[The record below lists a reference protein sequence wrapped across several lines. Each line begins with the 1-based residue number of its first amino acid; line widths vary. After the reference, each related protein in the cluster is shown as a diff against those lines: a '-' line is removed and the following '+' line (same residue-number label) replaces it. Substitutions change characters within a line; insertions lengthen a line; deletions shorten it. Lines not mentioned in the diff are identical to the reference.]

1 MFILDIENYIMKMFR
16 FIILLLF
23 LFIIQNSFCQIND
36 KSVDFRPGQ
45 VVSIIGEKSNLKL
58 VLADKTNEFFI
69 STVIRAKNEF
79 ISNQNKNEQ
88 FKNYIETKTEYGIVD
103 ILDVLVNNE
112 NGFIKKGDVL
122 MVSSTPGTAMKSN
135 RSGMMVGIALEDQNL
150 KQKTAL
156 IKCRIMIQYYC
167 GK

>member
-1 MFILDIENYIMKMFR
+1 MKLILSV
-16 FIILLLF
+16 F
-23 LFIIQNSFCQIND
+23 LICSYCVCVCYAQIDD
-36 KSVDFRPGQ
+36 KSIDPKEGQ
-45 VVSIIGEKSNLKL
+45 VLSLINTSDIRKLVIADKSNEIYITGVYKE
-58 VLADKTNEFFI
+58 KIKNIFSSGSITKESFI
-69 STVIRAKNEF
+69 SEVN
-79 ISNQNKNEQ
+79 
-88 FKNYIETKTEYGIVD
+88 KTEYEFD
-103 ILDVLVNNE
+103 ITTILVNNE